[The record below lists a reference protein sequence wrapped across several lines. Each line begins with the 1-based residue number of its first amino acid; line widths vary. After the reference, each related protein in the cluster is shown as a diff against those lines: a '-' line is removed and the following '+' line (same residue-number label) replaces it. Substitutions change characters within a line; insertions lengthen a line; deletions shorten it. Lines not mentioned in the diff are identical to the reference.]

1 MWMKHCDSELRCNSM
16 DWPSFFIVSFPPNMS
31 HTVDI
36 LVSSPKW
43 YTRLPASSLTCL
55 LEDTHC
61 IHDQRPSL
69 QIKSPKAPASFNRK
83 GFIDHYSRMS
93 YHLRKRCDQESTKE
107 NHSTSHLKRRTKR
120 ITRQQQNGSFNLNFY
135 KELRRSLVKETVQET
150 HECIQP
156 STTDNVVSSQRCNA
170 KNTGIRQRRTRDWK
184 LDFTIP
190 LEYQYASLDI
200 DSADNEFYR
209 LPEWL
214 PNMDRVD
221 QVMLELKIGHQ
232 GELCAIVHLISTQ
245 YHNRNM

>member
-1 MWMKHCDSELRCNSM
+1 
-16 DWPSFFIVSFPPNMS
+16 
-31 HTVDI
+31 
-36 LVSSPKW
+36 
-43 YTRLPASSLTCL
+43 
-55 LEDTHC
+55 
-61 IHDQRPSL
+61 
-69 QIKSPKAPASFNRK
+69 
-83 GFIDHYSRMS
+83 MS

-107 NHSTSHLKRRTKR
+107 NDSTSHLKRRTKR
-120 ITRQQQNGSFNLNFY
+120 ITRQQQNESFNLNFY

-170 KNTGIRQRRTRDWK
+170 KNTGIRQRTTRDWK

-200 DSADNEFYR
+200 DSADNEFYS

-232 GELCAIVHLISTQ
+232 ETCEAYINDPYLPRLHPSEKSLAAHLRIPASKYLRCKRALIMSAYEFRKHGVSMRPFDAQKLLRINANKSYRLHKIFQKFGWLEPHSSTS
-245 YHNRNM
+245 